1 MTPTVRAQRPE
12 GTCEAVKLGLQRA
25 LPTISTVK
33 TSKGRRLDT
42 PAHDIVDMALGNA
55 LGGIVMQR
63 IFVNVWYMHGK
74 GWRKERMVAAL
85 NVEG

>member
-55 LGGIVMQR
+55 LGGIAMQDA
-63 IFVNVWYMHGK
+63 FCQCLVYAWEGMAE
-74 GWRKERMVAAL
+74 RKDGCGFKR
-85 NVEG
+85 